1 MKRLRRGLW
10 LLAATLLVVV
20 VFQAFVGGVY
30 PVGSSSMAPTLRP
43 GDHVLVLYD
52 TSVPERGEVV
62 VVQGVGPD
70 PLVKRVVALPNEE
83 LAITSD
89 GDLLVDRA
97 YLPLDPRALPQVLI
111 LDTDRTGFDPHFSW
125 PGAEGGAD
133 SMEVVLD
140 GQAEDPRDPEAVL
153 VLKNGVHDGYLEAS
167 GQVRFGQCAVGDARV
182 SVHLNFLGEQGRAV
196 LRLSDQGDIFEVEL
210 DLQGGSPSAGSLRRV
225 TIKGDQQEFH
235 ESEAFE
241 WAMPEGA
248 LCLTLANFDNRVAL
262 LIDSQQVAHFEYS
275 KTSRQQVDAGAPR
288 FSIGVSGAPLRV
300 GRLRIWRDLHY
311 TSRGRFAVD
320 HAVRLEPDELFLLGD
335 NSDHSTDSREYGSV
349 KIERMIGRAAW
360 IVWPPSRFGRVSGPG
375 EGLEDGC
382 QH

>member
-1 MKRLRRGLW
+1 
-10 LLAATLLVVV
+10 LAATLLVVV

-30 PVGSSSMAPTLRP
+30 PVGSSSMAPTLMP
-43 GDHVLVLYD
+43 GDHVLVVYD

-89 GDLLVDRA
+89 GDLLVDRT

-111 LDTDRTGFDPHFSW
+111 LDTDRTGFDQHFSW
-125 PGAEGGAD
+125 PGAEGGAN

-140 GQAEDPRDPEAVL
+140 GHAEDPQDPEAVL
-153 VLKNGVHDGYLEAS
+153 VLQNGVHDGYLEAS

-196 LRLSDQGDIFEVEL
+196 LRLSDQGDIFEVGL
-210 DLQGGSPSAGSLRRV
+210 DWQGALPGVGSLRRV

-235 ESEAFE
+235 ESEPFE

-248 LCLTLANFDNRVAL
+248 LCLTLANLDNRVAL
-262 LIDSQQVAHFEYS
+262 LVDSEQVAYFEYS
-275 KTSRQQVDAGAPR
+275 KTSPQQADAGLPR

-360 IVWPPSRFGRVSGPG
+360 IVWPPSRFGSVSVPG
-375 EGLEDGC
+375 EGLESGC
-382 QH
+382 EH